1 MATRY
6 SQPQRGARIDWANP
20 LTSRLSTAIVFNG
33 PAYDAV
39 SGSLLTSTSFGSA
52 PNISAGTK
60 GLGLAGSGGGVA
72 LTGKNFQL
80 PSEYT
85 VTCLVSLSAVDASYG
100 GVISIAN
107 SAGTETA
114 FQIQRGSATDAF
126 AVSTSTASYG
136 VASGGSISGLVGK
149 YACITFT
156 RTASGTK
163 LVINAVATTGTAG
176 TVGTI
181 GNGRIVIFGERASS
195 ATTGSDGLAYGLYI
209 HNRAL
214 SDAEIKS
221 LSDNPWQL
229 FAPVSRAIW
238 VPVSAGSTGYTL
250 TADQASYTLSGAD
263 ATLTYTG
270 SRTLTA
276 DSGAYSLTGNAAT
289 LAFNRNLAAT
299 QATYTLTGDAANLAF
314 NRVLGADTVG
324 YSLTG
329 NTATL
334 AFNRVLGADTV
345 GYSLTGSAATLD
357 YTPITG
363 ATYTL
368 PAASTDFALTPSDAA
383 LIAARKVVADA
394 YAAVLAG
401 ADATLTYTPAALP
414 TIGRPASDTS
424 NSGWTAS
431 TGTDLFAMVDE
442 VTPDP
447 LDYIVTTA
455 TGSVCELALEQT
467 AYPGTASQ
475 ALKYRA
481 SSSTGNSLIVRL
493 KNGATTIRTETQ
505 ALTATDTEY
514 VITLTSG
521 EIAAIT
527 SGSLSVELESA

>member
-6 SQPQRGARIDWANP
+6 SQPQSGARIDWANP
-20 LTSRLSTAIVFNG
+20 ITRGLKIAVNSAGYNFAQTRVVTEKGIAFSWARGAPNPIDTLVSNAAVSSHSCLVFARHPSLSGFAAETYLSNTVTSNIGFSFDAAAAVGVFPTQTFKLRVTHGGVASYPSTVDISGGNTSVLPIAFTST
-33 PAYDAV
+33 V
-39 SGSLLTSTSFGSA
+39 SGSVRYFAGGQFLDSVVTGTINQSSSTLRIG
-52 PNISAGTK
+52 
-60 GLGLAGSGGGVA
+60 
-72 LTGKNFQL
+72 
-80 PSEYT
+80 
-85 VTCLVSLSAVDASYG
+85 AVP
-100 GVISIAN
+100 
-107 SAGTETA
+107 
-114 FQIQRGSATDAF
+114 FW
-126 AVSTSTASYG
+126 
-136 VASGGSISGLVGK
+136 ASG
-149 YACITFT
+149 YANYDLPALF
-156 RTASGTK
+156 
-163 LVINAVATTGTAG
+163 
-176 TVGTI
+176 
-181 GNGRIVIFGERASS
+181 
-195 ATTGSDGLAYGLYI
+195 YW
-209 HNRAL
+209 NRAL
-214 SDAEIKS
+214 SDAEIKQ
-221 LSDNPWQL
+221 LSDNPWSIFQ
-229 FAPVSRAIW
+229 PVNRAIW

-431 TGTDLFAMVDE
+431 TGIDLFAMVDE